1 MIPATFTCPICK
13 ETVEL
18 KTSYEVSKEVFKH
31 CKGYTLT
38 SICQICHHKIA
49 FGISERLYKE
59 LFDECEKNW
68 ASKKETPA
76 ETPAE
81 TPYYKPTETEEKQK
95 YSIGDIASSILMIC
109 FGIFIVIMSILLYI
123 VVNNDIKNPK
133 PKQVIELQAQFTE
146 AK

>member
-18 KTSYEVSKEVFKH
+18 KKSYEVSKEVFKYSNE
-31 CKGYTLT
+31 YTLT
-38 SICQICHHKIA
+38 SICQSCYHKIS
-49 FGISERLYKE
+49 FDIGERLYKE

-81 TPYYKPTETEEKQK
+81 TPEQPPKTLFARIKEF
-95 YSIGDIASSILMIC
+95 
-109 FGIFIVIMSILLYI
+109 FG
-123 VVNNDIKNPK
+123 
-133 PKQVIELQAQFTE
+133 TE